1 MSPRLDRVAG
11 VRRWLGAFPDWG
23 PGVLLLLVAAA
34 LPILVST
41 EYVLLGASMI
51 VTMLVGV
58 SFNLLFGYA
67 GMFSFGQAA
76 FYGIGAYLT
85 VLLVND
91 GADFYVALAVGVG
104 AAAIVAALSG
114 AVLVKLEPIAFIMLT
129 FALADLFEF
138 AAAHARGLTG
148 GDSGTI
154 AKLPDS
160 LNVIVRVDRVYY
172 VILGVAVAVLAV
184 AFAFVKASTGLA
196 LRGIREDALRARTLG
211 IAVDLRRLGVFTLSA
226 AVAAAGGGLSVLS
239 AQIVY
244 PSVFAWQVSANALIV
259 TLLGGVG
266 LFSGPLLGAVLLGLI
281 DFYVGRLTTDTLLID
296 GLVLLAVVLVAPRG
310 IGASGRGGVLAAPLA
325 LMRAVRSL
333 AGGEHAGSAGQS
345 G

>member
-1 MSPRLDRVAG
+1 MKG
-11 VRRWLGAFPDWG
+11 VRRLLGPLPDWG
-23 PGVLLLLVAAA
+23 PALVLLLVGAA
-34 LPILVST
+34 LPALVST

-51 VTMLVGV
+51 VTMLVGL

-67 GMFSFGQAA
+67 GMFSFGQAT
-76 FYGIGAYLT
+76 FYGLGAYVT
-85 VLLVND
+85 VLVVNNT
-91 GADFYVALAVGVG
+91 GVGFYVALIAGILAAVL
-104 AAAIVAALSG
+104 VAAVSG
-114 AVLVKLEPIAFIMLT
+114 AVLVRLEPIAFIMLT

-138 AAAHARGLTG
+138 AAGHARGLTG

-154 AKLPDS
+154 VNLPDS
-160 LNVIVRVDRVYY
+160 LNIIVGVDRVYY
-172 VILGVAVAVLAV
+172 VILGVAAMVLVV
-184 AFAFVKASTGLA
+184 AFVFVKTSAGLM

-211 IAVDLRRLGVFTLSA
+211 IAVDRRRLDVFMLSA

-266 LFSGPLLGAVLLGLI
+266 LFSGPVLGAVLLGLI
-281 DFYVGRLTTDTLLID
+281 DFYVGRLTTNTLLID

-310 IGASGRGGVLAAPLA
+310 VGASGRGGVLAAPAA
-325 LMRAVRSL
+325 LVRRARALTRDARARV
-333 AGGEHAGSAGQS
+333 AG
-345 G
+345 